1 VRVQQNGRFLE
12 RLLSVPRQSER
23 RDVDFDR
30 LRREVYKATDDSQT
44 DDE

>member
-1 VRVQQNGRFLE
+1 MRVRQNGRFLV

-23 RDVDFDR
+23 RGIDFDQ
-30 LRREVYKATDDSQT
+30 LRREVYEATDNRQD